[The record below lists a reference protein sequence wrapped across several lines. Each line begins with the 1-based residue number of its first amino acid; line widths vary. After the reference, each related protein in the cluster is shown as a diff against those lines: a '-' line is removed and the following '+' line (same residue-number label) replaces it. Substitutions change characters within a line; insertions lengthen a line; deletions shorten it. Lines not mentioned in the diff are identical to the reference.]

1 MKFSRTLLAVF
12 FLTNTA
18 FAKEDGFNIGTVDMQ
33 RIILTV
39 DEGKEARS
47 KLEAEIKAK
56 ESEFL
61 KQKQELDKMNKD
73 WKDQSPLLSEEARI
87 RKQQEFQE
95 KFVQLRNSEMEF
107 QAEIKKKE
115 NQETQKIAVKVSG
128 LVTTLAD
135 EKKLDAVFET
145 NSSGLMYA
153 KQRVDLTEDV
163 IKKYNASSPVKPSE
177 SKEKKPDPNS

>member
-1 MKFSRTLLAVF
+1 M
-12 FLTNTA
+12 TNTA

-39 DEGKEARS
+39 EEGKEARA
-47 KLEAEIKAK
+47 KLEIEIKAK
-56 ESEFL
+56 ESEFF

-115 NQETQKIAVKVSG
+115 NQVIWQKLQTG
-128 LVTTLAD
+128 
-135 EKKLDAVFET
+135 
-145 NSSGLMYA
+145 
-153 KQRVDLTEDV
+153 
-163 IKKYNASSPVKPSE
+163 
-177 SKEKKPDPNS
+177 